1 MEALSHNRVKN
12 KKIINL
18 IVVWM
23 SIFLI
28 LSPLHFFSIP
38 ENVKAEITEDE
49 GFNEPTYQSIH
60 KGDMYSTGNVN
71 LGIKATEDQ
80 KKTALYSDIT
90 YTSGTAP
97 NGYTREL
104 IDVDDDP
111 TTTNSSKAYI
121 PVPEGAEVEWA
132 GLYWSSTRYELTLPQ
147 YREPVKFTTPS
158 GISFPVSPSY
168 TYYGSGLFYGFGI
181 NGTYYSNYADVTE
194 LLKSSN
200 SKGGSYTVANIP
212 YPNTNLAYNSG
223 YYSFAGW
230 YMLVIT
236 KDKSK
241 TRKAFTVYDGGLKRA
256 TGSGEKEFT
265 VKNFIASKAGDLD
278 PKVSI
283 FAVQGD
289 RYWQGDKLSVYVD
302 KAWKEITDKL
312 NPTGNIFNSTISEY
326 EEHMRDKYPGTFA
339 PDYKNNLGIDADL
352 IRLPAGYIKP
362 EQKEIRLKAA
372 TSGDDYVLNTLA
384 FAVNATAPELVI
396 NKEVLNPKEKY
407 EPDDEVIYRLR
418 VKNVEPNSTSV
429 DTKIEDVLDRC
440 LQFIPGS
447 VKIISGPNAGDQT
460 DLVMDDQVDYDVKTR
475 KLTIRIGEGANA
487 TKGGIYTDKTSETI
501 VEFKAKLKGRKIESE
516 IPNTAVVQGIDELTG
531 SRIEANAS
539 NKVVVKVKPERKPD
553 IDQKGKLEV
562 EKLARDINGGT
573 LKVGEKLEYTV
584 KAKNSVQN
592 SILQSVKITDK
603 LPEGVEYVPNT
614 IKIDGKEQ
622 TDVEDDDQAHIKDGT
637 IFAHFGDL
645 KGEEEKVITFEV
657 VIKQE
662 MANKKIKNIA
672 VVESISVPDSE
683 KPEVETSVD
692 PLYGQLDSKKEVTG
706 GVDGKV
712 HVDDELEYKIKLQ
725 NKVKNGLIK
734 DVRIV
739 DKLPSGV
746 EYIAGS
752 LKMNGN
758 LLTDDVDEDAG
769 SYEDNTVKVNFGDV
783 LDTEERIVTFKVKVT
798 KESLKTKEI
807 ENIAIVE
814 GKTPDDKDLPP
825 EKPTVKTKVEAK
837 EPKVIKTVSDADE
850 TEVEKATLQSENEEF
865 TWRVNYNFGN
875 DVINLEKIVL
885 QDDLE
890 DILKVVQVRLVNANG
905 EEIQVIPEIDEQ
917 SKKVKIELP
926 KREGSY
932 EYLVDQAYTMHIKS
946 KLDVSKGMEALEA
959 YTAKGGIRNKAELLF
974 DQKKIVSNE
983 AFIIPPYFGK
993 IEIEKVD
1000 AKDENLKLEG
1010 AVFQIIDKEGKVVSE
1025 LTTDKNG
1032 IAISKPVLVGKYTLK
1047 EVQAP
1052 NGYTLLKEPIE
1063 INVTN
1068 DVSTQKIRIENNKN
1082 EWIIPETGGI
1092 GTIIFYVIGGILMF
1106 ITSFFFFRKRKIMK

>member
-1 MEALSHNRVKN
+1 
-12 KKIINL
+12 
-18 IVVWM
+18 M

-28 LSPLHFFSIP
+28 LSQMHLFSTP
-38 ENVKAEITEDE
+38 KNVKAEITEDE

-71 LGIKATEDQ
+71 LGIKATEAQ

-90 YTSGTAP
+90 YTYGTTP

-111 TTTNSSKAYI
+111 ITTNSSKAYI
-121 PVPEGAEVEWA
+121 PVPEDAEVEWA
-132 GLYWSSTRYELTLPQ
+132 GLYWSSTRYELTQQQ
-147 YREPVKFTTPS
+147 YVSPIKFTTPA
-158 GISFPVSPSY
+158 GNSFPVSPSY
-168 TYYGSGLFYGFGI
+168 TYYGSGLLYGFGI
-181 NGTYYSNYADVTE
+181 DGTYYSNYADVTE

-212 YPNTNLAYNSG
+212 YPNTKLAYNSG

-256 TGSGEKEFT
+256 SGSGEKEFT
-265 VKNFIASKAGDLD
+265 VKNFIASKAGNLD
-278 PKVSI
+278 PKVSV

-289 RYWQGDKLSVYVD
+289 RYWQGDKLFVHTD
-302 KAWKEITDKL
+302 NAWKEITDKL

-326 EEHMRDKYPGTFA
+326 EEHMRDKYPGTFD
-339 PDYKNNLGIDADL
+339 PDYRNNLGIDADL

-384 FAVNATAPELVI
+384 FAVNATAPELI
-396 NKEVLNPKEKY
+396 IDKEVLNPKEKY
-407 EPDDEVIYRLR
+407 DPGDEVIYRLR
-418 VKNVEPNSTSV
+418 VKNIETNSSAV
-429 DTKIEDVLDRC
+429 DTKIEDVLDRR
-440 LQFIPGS
+440 LKFIPGS
-447 VKIISGPNAGDQT
+447 VKIISGPNVGDQT
-460 DLVMDDQVDYDVKTR
+460 DQAMDDQVDYDEKTR

-487 TKGGIYTDKTSETI
+487 TKGGIYTDKTPETI
-501 VEFKAKLKGRKIESE
+501 VEFKAKLRGRKTESE

-531 SRIEANAS
+531 SRIEANDS
-539 NKVVVKVKPERKPD
+539 NKVVVKVKPEPD
-553 IDQKGKLEV
+553 IVRQGDLEV
-562 EKLARDINGGT
+562 EKLARDVNGET

-584 KAKNSVQN
+584 KAKNIVQN
-592 SILQSVKITDK
+592 SILKSVKVTDK

-622 TDVEDDDQAHIKDGT
+622 TDAEDEDAAHIKDGT

-645 KGEEEKVITFEV
+645 KGEEEKVVTFEV
-657 VIKQE
+657 VIKPE
-662 MANKKIKNIA
+662 MANKKIKNTAI
-672 VVESISVPDSE
+672 VDSVSVPDVK

-725 NKVKNGLIK
+725 NKVENGLVK

-739 DKLPSGV
+739 DKLPNGV
-746 EYIAGS
+746 EYITGS

-758 LLTDDVDEDAG
+758 SLTDVVDEDAG
-769 SYEDNTVKVNFGDV
+769 AYEDHTVIVNVGDV
-783 LDTEERIVTFKVKVT
+783 FDTEERIVTFKVKVT

-814 GKTPDDKDLPP
+814 GKTPDGKDLPP
-825 EKPTVKTKVEAK
+825 EKPNVKTKVEAK

-850 TEVEKATLQSENEEF
+850 KEVEKATLQSENEEF
-865 TWRVNYNFGN
+865 TWHVNYHFGN
-875 DVINLEKIVL
+875 DVANVETIIL
-885 QDDLE
+885 QDALE
-890 DILKVVQVRLVNANG
+890 NILKVEQVRLVNANG
-905 EEIQVIPEIDEQ
+905 EEIQVIPEIDEK
-917 SKKVKIELP
+917 SKKIKIELP

-932 EYLVDQAYTMHIKS
+932 EYLIDQTYKMHITS
-946 KLDVSKGMEALEA
+946 RLDVSKGVEVLES
-959 YTAKGGIRNKAELLF
+959 YTTKGGVRNTAELLF
-974 DQKKIVSNE
+974 DQKKTVSNE
-983 AFIIPPYFGK
+983 AFIIPPPYGK
-993 IEIEKVD
+993 IELEKVD

-1010 AVFQIIDKEGKVVSE
+1010 AVFQVIDKDGKVVSE

-1032 IAISKPVLVGKYTLK
+1032 VAVSNPLLVGKYTLK

-1052 NGYTLLKEPIE
+1052 AGYILLKEPIE
-1063 INVTN
+1063 IQVTS
-1068 DVSTQKIRIENNKN
+1068 DVSAQKIKIVNHKN

-1092 GTIIFYVIGGILMF
+1092 GTIVYYVIGGILMF
-1106 ITSFFFFRKRKIMK
+1106 ITSFLFFRKRKSVK

>member
-1 MEALSHNRVKN
+1 MHNRMKGN
-12 KKIINL
+12 RKILNTF
-18 IVVWM
+18 VVVM
-23 SIFLI
+23 SLFLLLSQLQF
-28 LSPLHFFSIP
+28 LSPID
-38 ENVKAEITEDE
+38 EVKAEITEEE
-49 GFNEPTYQSIH
+49 GFDTPTYQSIH

-71 LGIKATEDQ
+71 LGIKATEAQ

-90 YTSGTAP
+90 YTSGTTP

-104 IDVDDDP
+104 IDVDDDT

-121 PVPEGAEVEWA
+121 SVPADAEVEWA

-168 TYYGSGLFYGFGI
+168 TYYGSGLLYGFGI
-181 NGTYYSNYADVTE
+181 DGTYYSNYADVTE

-212 YPNTNLAYNSG
+212 YPNTKLAYNSG

-265 VKNFIASKAGDLD
+265 MKNFIASKTGDLD
-278 PKVSI
+278 PKVSV

-289 RYWQGDKLSVYVD
+289 RYWQGDKLFVHTD
-302 KAWKEITDKL
+302 NTWKEVTDKL

-326 EEHMRDKYPGTFA
+326 EEHMRDKYPGTFN

-352 IRLPAGYIKP
+352 IKLPAGYIKP
-362 EQKEIRLKAA
+362 NQKEIRLKAA

-396 NKEVLNPKEKY
+396 DKEVIDTKEKY
-407 EPDDEVIYRLR
+407 DPGDEVTYRLR
-418 VKNVEPNSTSV
+418 VKNIEPNSSSV
-429 DTKIEDVLDRC
+429 DTKIEDVLDSR
-440 LQFIPGS
+440 LEFIPDS

-460 DLVMDDQVDYDVKTR
+460 EQVDYDAKTR

-487 TKGGIYTDKTSETI
+487 TKGGIYTDKTPETI
-501 VEFKAKLKGRKIESE
+501 VEFKAKLRGEKIEIE
-516 IPNTAVVQGIDELTG
+516 VPNIAVVQGIDELTG
-531 SRIEANAS
+531 SQVEANDS
-539 NKVVVKVKPERKPD
+539 NKIVVKVLPKREEKH
-553 IDQKGKLEV
+553 GKLV
-562 EKLARDINGGT
+562 ATKLAKDINGGT
-573 LKVGEKLEYTV
+573 LKVGDKLEYTIHT
-584 KAKNSVQN
+584 KNSVPD
-592 SILQSVKITDK
+592 SILKSVKITDK

-614 IKIDGKEQ
+614 LKINGKEQ
-622 TDVEDDDQAHIKDGT
+622 TDVEDEDHAHIKDGT
-637 IFAHFGDL
+637 IYAHFGDL
-645 KGEEEKVITFEV
+645 KGEEEKAITFEIV
-657 VIKQE
+657 VKPE
-662 MANKKIKNIA
+662 MANKKVKNIA
-672 VVESISVPDSE
+672 IVETDSSTDKE
-683 KPEVETSVD
+683 KPEVETPVD
-692 PLYGQLDSKKEVTG
+692 PLSGQLETKKEII
-706 GVDGKV
+706 DMRQEKV
-712 HVDDELEYKIKLQ
+712 HVNDEFEYQIKVQ
-725 NKVKNGLIK
+725 NKVENGLIK
-734 DVRIV
+734 DMRLM
-739 DKLPSGV
+739 DKLPEGV
-746 EYIAGS
+746 EYVAGS
-752 LKMNGN
+752 MKVNGN
-758 LLTDDVDEDAG
+758 LLTDAVDEDEG
-769 SYEDNTVKVNFGDV
+769 SYEDNTIKVNFGDV
-783 LDTEERIVTFKVKVT
+783 LDTEERMVTFKVKVT
-798 KESLKTKEI
+798 QDALKTKEI
-807 ENIAIVE
+807 ENIAVVE
-814 GKTPDDKDLPP
+814 GKTPDNEDLPP
-825 EKPTVKTKVEAK
+825 QKPNVKTNVEAK
-837 EPKVIKTVSDADE
+837 EPKVRKMVSDADE

-865 TWRVNYNFGN
+865 TWHVNYNFGN

-885 QDDLE
+885 QD
-890 DILKVVQVRLVNANG
+890 ILKVVQVRLINTDG
-905 EEIQVIPEIDEQ
+905 EEIQVIPKIDEQ

-946 KLDVSKGMEALEA
+946 KLDVSKGVEALEA

-983 AFIIPPYFGK
+983 ALIIPPSFGK
-993 IEIEKVD
+993 IEIEKLD

-1010 AVFQIIDKEGKVVSE
+1010 AVFQMIDKDGKVVSE

-1032 IAISKPVLVGKYTLK
+1032 VAISNPLLVGKYTLK

-1052 NGYTLLKEPIE
+1052 NGYMLLKEPIE

>member
-1 MEALSHNRVKN
+1 
-12 KKIINL
+12 
-18 IVVWM
+18 M

-28 LSPLHFFSIP
+28 LSQMHLFSTP
-38 ENVKAEITEDE
+38 KNVKAEVTEDE

-71 LGIKATEDQ
+71 LGIKATEAQ

-90 YTSGTAP
+90 YTYGTTP

-111 TTTNSSKAYI
+111 MTTNSSKAYI
-121 PVPEGAEVEWA
+121 PVPEDAEVEWA
-132 GLYWSSTRYELTLPQ
+132 GLYWSSTRYELTQQQ
-147 YREPVKFTTPS
+147 YVSPIKFTTPA
-158 GISFPVSPSY
+158 GNSFPVSPSY
-168 TYYGSGLFYGFGI
+168 TYYGSGLLYGFGI
-181 NGTYYSNYADVTE
+181 NGTYYSNYAEVTD

-200 SKGGSYTVANIP
+200 AKGGSYTVANIP
-212 YPNTNLAYNSG
+212 YPNTGDAYASG
-223 YYSFAGW
+223 KYSFAGW

-256 TGSGEKEFT
+256 SGSGEKEFT

-278 PKVSI
+278 PKVSV

-289 RYWQGDKLSVYVD
+289 RYWQGDKLFVHTD
-302 KAWKEITDKL
+302 NAWKEITDKL

-326 EEHMRDKYPGTFA
+326 EEHMRDKYPGTFD
-339 PDYKNNLGIDADL
+339 PDYRNNLGIDADL

-396 NKEVLNPKEKY
+396 DKEVLNPKEKY
-407 EPDDEVIYRLR
+407 ESDEEVVYRLK
-418 VKNVEPNSTSV
+418 VKNIEPNSSAV
-429 DTKIEDVLDRC
+429 DTKIEDVLDRR
-440 LQFIPGS
+440 LKFIPGS
-447 VKIISGPNAGDQT
+447 VKIVSGPNVGGQT
-460 DLVMDDQVDYDVKTR
+460 DKAMDDQVDYDEKAR

-487 TKGGIYTDKTSETI
+487 TKGGIYTDKTPETI
-501 VEFKAKLKGRKIESE
+501 VEFKAKLKGRKTESE
-516 IPNTAVVQGIDELTG
+516 IPNTAVVQGVDELTG
-531 SRIEANAS
+531 SRIEANDS
-539 NKVVVKVKPERKPD
+539 NKVVVKVKPALD
-553 IDQKGKLEV
+553 IATQGDLEV
-562 EKLARDINGGT
+562 EKLARDVNGGT

-584 KAKNSVQN
+584 KAKNIVQN
-592 SILQSVKITDK
+592 SILKSVKVTDK

-622 TDVEDDDQAHIKDGT
+622 TDAEDGDAAHIKDGT

-645 KGEEEKVITFEV
+645 KGEEEKVVTFEV
-657 VIKQE
+657 VIKPE
-662 MANKKIKNIA
+662 MANKKIKNTAI
-672 VVESISVPDSE
+672 VDSVSVPDVK

-725 NKVKNGLIK
+725 NKVENGLVK

-739 DKLPSGV
+739 DKLPNGV
-746 EYIAGS
+746 EYITGS

-758 LLTDDVDEDAG
+758 SLTDAVDEDAG
-769 SYEDNTVKVNFGDV
+769 SYEDHTVTVNVGDV
-783 LDTEERIVTFKVKVT
+783 FDTEERIVTFKVKVT

-814 GKTPDDKDLPP
+814 GKTPDGKDLPP
-825 EKPTVKTKVEAK
+825 EKPNVKTKVEAK

-850 TEVEKATLQSENEEF
+850 KEVEKATLQSEKEEF
-865 TWRVNYNFGN
+865 TWHVNYNFGN
-875 DVINLEKIVL
+875 DVANVETIIL

-890 DILKVVQVRLVNANG
+890 DILQVVQVKLVNANG

-926 KREGSY
+926 KQEGSY
-932 EYLVDQAYTMHIKS
+932 EYLVDQTYTMHIKS
-946 KLDVSKGMEALEA
+946 KLDVDKGVEALES
-959 YTAKGGIRNKAELLF
+959 YTAKGGIRNTAELLF
-974 DQKKIVSNE
+974 DQKQTVSNE
-983 AFIIPPYFGK
+983 AFIIPPSFGK
-993 IEIEKVD
+993 IEIEKID

-1010 AVFQIIDKEGKVVSE
+1010 AVFQVIDKDGNVVSE

-1032 IAISKPVLVGKYTLK
+1032 VAVSNPLLVGKYTLK

-1052 NGYTLLKEPIE
+1052 AGYILLKEPIE
-1063 INVTN
+1063 IQVTS
-1068 DVSTQKIRIENNKN
+1068 DVSAQKIKIVNHKN

-1092 GTIIFYVIGGILMF
+1092 GTIVYYVIGGILMF
-1106 ITSFFFFRKRKIMK
+1106 ITSFFFFRKRKSVK

>member
-1 MEALSHNRVKN
+1 MKGNRKILNTFVVVMSLFLLLSQ
-12 KKIINL
+12 L
-18 IVVWM
+18 Q
-23 SIFLI
+23 F
-28 LSPLHFFSIP
+28 LSPID
-38 ENVKAEITEDE
+38 EVKAEITEEE
-49 GFNEPTYQSIH
+49 GFDTPTYQSIH

-71 LGIKATEDQ
+71 LGIKATEAQ

-90 YTSGTAP
+90 YTSGTTP

-104 IDVDDDP
+104 IDVDDDT

-121 PVPEGAEVEWA
+121 SVPADAEVEWA

-168 TYYGSGLFYGFGI
+168 TYYGSGLLYGFGI
-181 NGTYYSNYADVTE
+181 DGTYYSNYADVTE

-212 YPNTNLAYNSG
+212 YPNTKLAYNSG

-265 VKNFIASKAGDLD
+265 MKNFIASKTGDLD
-278 PKVSI
+278 PKVSV

-289 RYWQGDKLSVYVD
+289 RYWQGDKLFVHTD
-302 KAWKEITDKL
+302 NTWKEVTDKL

-326 EEHMRDKYPGTFA
+326 EEHMRDKYPGTFN

-352 IRLPAGYIKP
+352 IKLPAGYIKP
-362 EQKEIRLKAA
+362 NQKEIRLKAA

-396 NKEVLNPKEKY
+396 DKEVIDTKEKY
-407 EPDDEVIYRLR
+407 DPGDEVTYRLR
-418 VKNVEPNSTSV
+418 VKNIEPNSSSV
-429 DTKIEDVLDRC
+429 DTKIEDVLDSR
-440 LQFIPGS
+440 LEFIPDS

-460 DLVMDDQVDYDVKTR
+460 EQVDYDAKTR

-487 TKGGIYTDKTSETI
+487 TKGGIYTDKTPETI
-501 VEFKAKLKGRKIESE
+501 VEFKAKLRGEKIEIE
-516 IPNTAVVQGIDELTG
+516 VPNIAVVQGIDELTG
-531 SRIEANAS
+531 SQVEANDS
-539 NKVVVKVKPERKPD
+539 NKIVVKVLPKREEKH
-553 IDQKGKLEV
+553 GKLV
-562 EKLARDINGGT
+562 ATKLAKDINGGT
-573 LKVGEKLEYTV
+573 LKVGDKLEYTIHT
-584 KAKNSVQN
+584 KNSVPD
-592 SILQSVKITDK
+592 SILKSVKITDK

-614 IKIDGKEQ
+614 LKINGKEQ
-622 TDVEDDDQAHIKDGT
+622 TDVEDEDHAHIKDGT
-637 IFAHFGDL
+637 IYAHFGDL
-645 KGEEEKVITFEV
+645 KGEEEKAITFEIV
-657 VIKQE
+657 VKPE
-662 MANKKIKNIA
+662 MANKKVKNIA
-672 VVESISVPDSE
+672 IVETDSSTDKE
-683 KPEVETSVD
+683 KPEVETPVD
-692 PLYGQLDSKKEVTG
+692 PLSGQLETKKEII
-706 GVDGKV
+706 DMRQEKV
-712 HVDDELEYKIKLQ
+712 HVNDEFEYQIKVQ
-725 NKVKNGLIK
+725 NKVENGLIK
-734 DVRIV
+734 DMRLM
-739 DKLPSGV
+739 DKLPEGV
-746 EYIAGS
+746 EYVAGS
-752 LKMNGN
+752 MKVNGN
-758 LLTDDVDEDAG
+758 LLTDAVDEDEG
-769 SYEDNTVKVNFGDV
+769 SYEDNTIKVNFGDV
-783 LDTEERIVTFKVKVT
+783 LDTEERMVTFKVKVT
-798 KESLKTKEI
+798 QDALKTKEI
-807 ENIAIVE
+807 ENIAVVE
-814 GKTPDDKDLPP
+814 GKTPDNEDLPP
-825 EKPTVKTKVEAK
+825 QKPNVKTNVEAK
-837 EPKVIKTVSDADE
+837 EPKVRKMVSDADE

-865 TWRVNYNFGN
+865 TWHVNYNFGN

-885 QDDLE
+885 QD
-890 DILKVVQVRLVNANG
+890 ILKVVQVRLINTDG
-905 EEIQVIPEIDEQ
+905 EEIQVIPKIDEQ

-946 KLDVSKGMEALEA
+946 KLDVSKGVEALEA

-983 AFIIPPYFGK
+983 ALIIPPSFGK
-993 IEIEKVD
+993 IEIEKLD

-1010 AVFQIIDKEGKVVSE
+1010 AVFQMIDKDGKVVSE

-1032 IAISKPVLVGKYTLK
+1032 VAISNPLLVGKYTLK

-1052 NGYTLLKEPIE
+1052 NGYMLLKEPIE

>member
-1 MEALSHNRVKN
+1 MKGNRKILNTFVVVMSLFLLLSQ
-12 KKIINL
+12 L
-18 IVVWM
+18 Q
-23 SIFLI
+23 F
-28 LSPLHFFSIP
+28 LSPID
-38 ENVKAEITEDE
+38 EVKAEITEEE
-49 GFNEPTYQSIH
+49 GFDTPTYQSIH

-71 LGIKATEDQ
+71 LGIKATEATKQ
-80 KKTALYSDIT
+80 TALYSDIT
-90 YTSGTAP
+90 YTYGTTP

-121 PVPEGAEVEWA
+121 PVPKDAEIEWA
-132 GLYWSSTRYELTLPQ
+132 GLYWSSTRYELTQQQ
-147 YREPVKFTTPS
+147 YVAPVKLTTPA
-158 GISFPVSPSY
+158 GMSFPVTPSN
-168 TYYGSGLFYGFGI
+168 TYYGSGLLYGFGI
-181 NGTYYSNYADVTE
+181 DGTYYSNYADVTE
-194 LLKSSN
+194 LLQSSN

-212 YPNTNLAYNSG
+212 YPNTKLAYSSG

-256 TGSGEKEFT
+256 TGSGEREFT
-265 VKNFIASKAGDLD
+265 VKNFIASKTGDLD
-278 PKVSI
+278 PKVSV

-289 RYWQGDKLSVYVD
+289 RYWQGDKLFVHTD
-302 KAWKEITDKL
+302 NTWKEVTDKL

-326 EEHMRDKYPGTFA
+326 EEHMRDKYPGTFD
-339 PDYKNNLGIDADL
+339 PDYRNNLGIDADL
-352 IRLPAGYIKP
+352 IKLSAGYIKP

-384 FAVNATAPELVI
+384 FAVNATAPELDIEKSVV
-396 NKEVLNPKEKY
+396 NVKEKY
-407 EPDDEVIYRLR
+407 EPDEEIVYRLK
-418 VKNVEPNSTSV
+418 VKNIEPNSSAV
-429 DTKIEDVLDRC
+429 DTKIEDVLDRR
-440 LQFIPGS
+440 LKFIPGS
-447 VKIISGPNAGDQT
+447 VKIISGPNAGAQT
-460 DLVMDDQVDYDVKTR
+460 DQAIDDQVDYDAKTR
-475 KLTIRIGEGANA
+475 KLTIRIGEGENA
-487 TKGGIYTDKTSETI
+487 TKGGIYTDKTPETI
-501 VEFKAKLKGRKIESE
+501 VEFKAKVKGRKIESE
-516 IPNTAVVQGIDELTG
+516 IPNTAVVRGIDELTG
-531 SRIEANAS
+531 SKVEDNAS
-539 NKVVVKVKPERKPD
+539 NKVVVKVKPELEVK
-553 IDQKGKLEV
+553 KGKLEAV
-562 EKLARDINGGT
+562 KLAKDVNGGT
-573 LKVGEKLEYTV
+573 LKVGDKLEYTI
-584 KAKNSVQN
+584 KAKNSVTD
-592 SILQSVKITDK
+592 SILQSVKVTDK

-614 IKIDGKEQ
+614 LKIDGKEQ
-622 TDVEDDDQAHIKDGT
+622 TDAEDDDSAHIKDG
-637 IFAHFGDL
+637 IIYANIGDL
-645 KGEEEKVITFEV
+645 KGNEERVISFEV
-657 VIKQE
+657 FVKTE
-662 MANKKIKNIA
+662 MANKKIKNSA
-672 VVESISVPDSE
+672 VVESVSVPEQE

-692 PLYGQLDSKKEVTG
+692 PLYGQLDTKKEVTG

-712 HVDDELEYKIKLQ
+712 QVDDELEYKIKLK
-725 NKVKNGLIK
+725 NKVENGLIK

-739 DKLPSGV
+739 DKLPNGV

-752 LKMNGN
+752 MKMNGN
-758 LLTDDVDEDAG
+758 SLTDAIDEDAG
-769 SYEDNTVKVNFGDV
+769 SYEDHTVKVNVGDV
-783 LDTEERIVTFKVKVT
+783 FDTEERIVTFKVKVT

-807 ENIAIVE
+807 ENIAVVE
-814 GKTPDDKDLPP
+814 GKTPDNEDLPP
-825 EKPTVKTKVEAK
+825 QKPNVKTNVEAK
-837 EPKVIKTVSDADE
+837 EPKVRKMVSDADE

-865 TWRVNYNFGN
+865 TWHVNYNFGN

-890 DILKVVQVRLVNANG
+890 DILKVVQVRLINTDG
-905 EEIQVIPEIDEQ
+905 EEIKVIPEIDEQ

-946 KLDVSKGMEALEA
+946 KLDVSKGVEALEA

-983 AFIIPPYFGK
+983 ALIIPPSFGK
-993 IEIEKVD
+993 IEIEKLD

-1010 AVFQIIDKEGKVVSE
+1010 AVFQMIDKDGKVVSE

-1032 IAISKPVLVGKYTLK
+1032 VAISNPLLVGKYTLK

-1052 NGYTLLKEPIE
+1052 NGYMLLKEPIE

>member
-1 MEALSHNRVKN
+1 
-12 KKIINL
+12 
-18 IVVWM
+18 M
-23 SIFLI
+23 SIFLV
-28 LSPLHFFSIP
+28 LSQMHLFSTP
-38 ENVKAEITEDE
+38 KNVKAEITEDE

-71 LGIKATEDQ
+71 LGIKATEAQ

-90 YTSGTAP
+90 YTYGTTP

-111 TTTNSSKAYI
+111 ITTNSSKAYI
-121 PVPEGAEVEWA
+121 PVPEDAEVEWA
-132 GLYWSSTRYELTLPQ
+132 GLYWSSTRYELTQQQ
-147 YREPVKFTTPS
+147 YVSPIKFTTPA
-158 GISFPVSPSY
+158 GNSFPVSPSY
-168 TYYGSGLFYGFGI
+168 TYYGSGLLYGFGI
-181 NGTYYSNYADVTE
+181 DGTYYSNYADVTE
-194 LLKSSN
+194 ILKSSN

-212 YPNTNLAYNSG
+212 YPNTKLAYNSG

-230 YMLVIT
+230 YMLIIT

-256 TGSGEKEFT
+256 SGSGEKEFT

-278 PKVSI
+278 PKVSV

-289 RYWQGDKLSVYVD
+289 RYWQGDKLFVHTD
-302 KAWKEITDKL
+302 NAWKEITDKL

-326 EEHMRDKYPGTFA
+326 EEHMRDKYPGTFD
-339 PDYKNNLGIDADL
+339 PDYRNNLGIDADL

-396 NKEVLNPKEKY
+396 DKEVLNPKEKY
-407 EPDDEVIYRLR
+407 EPDEEVVYRLK
-418 VKNVEPNSTSV
+418 VKNIEPNSSAV
-429 DTKIEDVLDRC
+429 DTKIEDVLDRR
-440 LQFIPGS
+440 LKFIPGS
-447 VKIISGPNAGDQT
+447 VKIVSGPNVDGQT
-460 DLVMDDQVDYDVKTR
+460 DQAMDDQVDYDEKAR

-487 TKGGIYTDKTSETI
+487 TKGGIYTDKTPETI
-501 VEFKAKLKGRKIESE
+501 VEFKAKLRGRKTESE
-516 IPNTAVVQGIDELTG
+516 IPNTAIVQGIDELTG
-531 SRIEANAS
+531 SRIEANDS
-539 NKVVVKVKPERKPD
+539 NKVVVKVKPALD
-553 IDQKGKLEV
+553 IATQGELEV
-562 EKLARDINGGT
+562 EKLARDVNGGT

-584 KAKNSVQN
+584 KAKNIVQN
-592 SILQSVKITDK
+592 SILKSVKVTDK
-603 LPEGVEYVPNT
+603 IPEGVEYVPNT

-622 TDVEDDDQAHIKDGT
+622 TDAEDGDAAHIKDGT

-645 KGEEEKVITFEV
+645 KGEEEKVVTFEV
-657 VIKQE
+657 VIKPE
-662 MANKKIKNIA
+662 MANKKIKNTAI
-672 VVESISVPDSE
+672 VDSVSVPDVK

-725 NKVKNGLIK
+725 NKVENGLVK

-739 DKLPSGV
+739 DKLPNGV
-746 EYIAGS
+746 EYITGS

-758 LLTDDVDEDAG
+758 SLTDAVDEDAG
-769 SYEDNTVKVNFGDV
+769 AYEDHTVTVNVGDV
-783 LDTEERIVTFKVKVT
+783 FDTEERIVTFKVKVT

-814 GKTPDDKDLPP
+814 GKTPDGKDLPL
-825 EKPTVKTKVEAK
+825 EKPNVKTKVEAK

-850 TEVEKATLQSENEEF
+850 KEVEKATLQSENEEF
-865 TWRVNYNFGN
+865 TWHVNYNFGN
-875 DVINLEKIVL
+875 DVANVETIRL

-890 DILKVVQVRLVNANG
+890 DILQVVQVKLVNANG

-932 EYLVDQAYTMHIKS
+932 EYLIDQAYTMHITS
-946 KLDVSKGMEALEA
+946 KLDVSKGVEVLET
-959 YTAKGGIRNKAELLF
+959 YTTKGGVRNAAELLF
-974 DQKKIVSNE
+974 DQKQTVSNE
-983 AFIIPPYFGK
+983 AFIIPPSFGK
-993 IEIEKVD
+993 IELEKVD

-1010 AVFQIIDKEGKVVSE
+1010 AVFQVIDKDGKVVSE

-1032 IAISKPVLVGKYTLK
+1032 IAVSNPLLVGKYTLK

-1052 NGYTLLKEPIE
+1052 VGYMLLKESIE
-1063 INVTN
+1063 IDVTQE
-1068 DVSTQKIRIENNKN
+1068 TAIQKIKIENHKT

-1092 GTIIFYVIGGILMF
+1092 GTVIFYVIGGILMF
-1106 ITSFFFFRKRKIMK
+1106 ITSFLFFRKRKSVK

>member
-1 MEALSHNRVKN
+1 MKGNRKILNTFAVVMSLFLLLSQ
-12 KKIINL
+12 L
-18 IVVWM
+18 Q
-23 SIFLI
+23 L
-28 LSPLHFFSIP
+28 LSPID
-38 ENVKAEITEDE
+38 EVKAEITEEE
-49 GFNEPTYQSIH
+49 GFDTPTYQSIH

-71 LGIKATEDQ
+71 LGIKATEAQ

-90 YTSGTAP
+90 YIYGTTP

-121 PVPEGAEVEWA
+121 PVPEDAEIEWA
-132 GLYWSSTRYELTLPQ
+132 GLYWSSTRYELTQQQ
-147 YREPVKFTTPS
+147 YVAPVKLTTPV
-158 GISFPVSPSY
+158 GKSFQVSPSN
-168 TYYGSGLFYGFGI
+168 TYYGGGLLYGFGI
-181 NGTYYSNYADVTE
+181 DGTYFSNYADVTGF
-194 LLKSSN
+194 LNSSN

-212 YPNTNLAYNSG
+212 YPNTKLAYNSG

-265 VKNFIASKAGDLD
+265 VKNFVASKAGDLD
-278 PKVSI
+278 PKVSV

-289 RYWQGDKLSVYVD
+289 RYWQGDKLFVHTD
-302 KAWKEITDKL
+302 NAWKEVTDKL
-312 NPTGNIFNSTISEY
+312 NSTGNIFNSTISEY

-396 NKEVLNPKEKY
+396 NKEVLNQKEKY

-418 VKNVEPNSTSV
+418 VKNVEPNSTSA
-429 DTKIEDVLDRC
+429 DTKIEDVLDRH

-447 VKIISGPNAGDQT
+447 VKIISGPNVGDQT

-475 KLTIRIGEGANA
+475 KLTIRIGEGANT
-487 TKGGIYTDKTSETI
+487 TKGGIYTDKTPETI

-531 SRIEANAS
+531 SRIEANDS
-539 NKVVVKVKPERKPD
+539 NKVVVKVKPERKSD
-553 IDQKGKLEV
+553 IDQNGKLEV

-592 SILQSVKITDK
+592 SILKSVKITDK
-603 LPEGVEYVPNT
+603 LPEGVEYVSNT

-645 KGEEEKVITFEV
+645 KSEEEKVITFEV

-662 MANKKIKNIA
+662 VANKKIKNIA
-672 VVESISVPDSE
+672 VVESISVPDQE
-683 KPEVETSVD
+683 KPEVETLVD
-692 PLYGQLDSKKEVTG
+692 RLYGQLESKKEVTG

-725 NKVKNGLIK
+725 NKVENGLIK

-746 EYIAGS
+746 EYIVGS

-758 LLTDDVDEDAG
+758 SLTDDVDEDAG

-798 KESLKTKEI
+798 KKSLKTKEI

-814 GKTPDDKDLPP
+814 GKTPDGEDLPP

-865 TWRVNYNFGN
+865 TWHVNYNFGN
-875 DVINLEKIVL
+875 DVANVEKIVL

-890 DILKVVQVRLVNANG
+890 DILKVVQVRLVNVNG

-932 EYLVDQAYTMHIKS
+932 EYLMNQSYTMHIKS
-946 KLDVSKGMEALEA
+946 KLDMSMGVDILET

-983 AFIIPPYFGK
+983 ALIIPPSFGE
-993 IEIEKVD
+993 IEIQKVD

-1010 AVFQIIDKEGKVVSE
+1010 AVFQMIDKDGKVVSE

-1032 IAISKPVLVGKYTLK
+1032 VAISNPVLVGKYTLK

-1052 NGYTLLKEPIE
+1052 VGYMLMKEPIE

-1068 DVSTQKIRIENNKN
+1068 DVSKQKVRIENSKN

>member
-1 MEALSHNRVKN
+1 MKGNRKILNTFVVVMSLFLLLSQ
-12 KKIINL
+12 L
-18 IVVWM
+18 Q
-23 SIFLI
+23 F
-28 LSPLHFFSIP
+28 LSPID
-38 ENVKAEITEDE
+38 EVKAEITEEE
-49 GFNEPTYQSIH
+49 GFNTPTYQSIH

-71 LGIKATEDQ
+71 LGIKATEAQ

-90 YTSGTAP
+90 YTSGTTP

-104 IDVDDDP
+104 IDVDDDT

-121 PVPEGAEVEWA
+121 PVPADAEVEWA

-168 TYYGSGLFYGFGI
+168 TYYGSGLLYGFGI
-181 NGTYYSNYADVTE
+181 DGTYYSNYADVTE

-212 YPNTNLAYNSG
+212 YPNTKLAYNSG

-265 VKNFIASKAGDLD
+265 MKNFIASKTGDLD
-278 PKVSI
+278 PKVSV

-289 RYWQGDKLSVYVD
+289 RYWQGDKLFVHTD
-302 KAWKEITDKL
+302 NTWKEVTDKL

-326 EEHMRDKYPGTFA
+326 EEHMRDKYPGTFN

-352 IRLPAGYIKP
+352 IKLPAGYIKP
-362 EQKEIRLKAA
+362 NQKEIRLKAA

-396 NKEVLNPKEKY
+396 DKEVIDTKEKY
-407 EPDDEVIYRLR
+407 DPGDEVTYRLR
-418 VKNVEPNSTSV
+418 VKNIEPNSSSV
-429 DTKIEDVLDRC
+429 DTKIEDVLDSR
-440 LQFIPGS
+440 LEFIPDS

-460 DLVMDDQVDYDVKTR
+460 EQVDYDAKTR

-487 TKGGIYTDKTSETI
+487 TKGGIYTDKTPETI
-501 VEFKAKLKGRKIESE
+501 VEFKAKLRGEKIEIE
-516 IPNTAVVQGIDELTG
+516 VPNIAVVQGIDELTG
-531 SRIEANAS
+531 SQVEANDS
-539 NKVVVKVKPERKPD
+539 NKIVVKVLPKREEKH
-553 IDQKGKLEV
+553 GKLV
-562 EKLARDINGGT
+562 ATKLAKDINGGT
-573 LKVGEKLEYTV
+573 LKVGDKLEYTIHT
-584 KAKNSVQN
+584 KNSVPD
-592 SILQSVKITDK
+592 SILKSVEITDK

-614 IKIDGKEQ
+614 LKINGKEQ
-622 TDVEDDDQAHIKDGT
+622 TDVEDEDYAHIKDGT
-637 IFAHFGDL
+637 IYAHFGDL
-645 KGEEEKVITFEV
+645 KGEEEKAITFEIV
-657 VIKQE
+657 VKLE
-662 MANKKIKNIA
+662 MANKKVKNIA
-672 VVESISVPDSE
+672 IVETDSSTDKE
-683 KPEVETSVD
+683 KPEVETPVD
-692 PLYGQLDSKKEVTG
+692 PLSGQLETKKEII
-706 GVDGKV
+706 DMRQEKV
-712 HVDDELEYKIKLQ
+712 HVNDEFEYQIKVR
-725 NKVKNGLIK
+725 NKVENGLIK
-734 DVRIV
+734 DMRLM
-739 DKLPSGV
+739 DKLPEGV
-746 EYIAGS
+746 EYVAGS
-752 LKMNGN
+752 MKVNGN
-758 LLTDDVDEDAG
+758 LLTDAVDEDAG
-769 SYEDNTVKVNFGDV
+769 SYEDNTIKVNFGDV
-783 LDTEERIVTFKVKVT
+783 LDTEERMVTFKVKVT
-798 KESLKTKEI
+798 QDALKTKEI
-807 ENIAIVE
+807 ENIAVVE
-814 GKTPDDKDLPP
+814 GKTPDNEDLPP
-825 EKPTVKTKVEAK
+825 QKPNVKTNVEAK
-837 EPKVIKTVSDADE
+837 EPKVRKMVSDADE

-865 TWRVNYNFGN
+865 TWHVNYNFGN

-890 DILKVVQVRLVNANG
+890 DILKVVQVRLINTDG

-946 KLDVSKGMEALEA
+946 KLDVSKGVEALEA

-983 AFIIPPYFGK
+983 ALIIPPSFGK
-993 IEIEKVD
+993 IEIEKLD

-1010 AVFQIIDKEGKVVSE
+1010 AVFQMIDKDGKVVSE

-1032 IAISKPVLVGKYTLK
+1032 VAISNPLLVGKYTLK

-1052 NGYTLLKEPIE
+1052 NGYMLLKEPIE

-1106 ITSFFFFRKRKIMK
+1106 ITSFFFFRKRKVMK

>member
-1 MEALSHNRVKN
+1 MHNRMKGN
-12 KKIINL
+12 RKILNTFA
-18 IVVWM
+18 VVM
-23 SIFLI
+23 SLFLLLSQLQF
-28 LSPLHFFSIP
+28 LSPID
-38 ENVKAEITEDE
+38 EVKAEITEEE
-49 GFNEPTYQSIH
+49 GFDTPTYQSIH

-71 LGIKATEDQ
+71 LGIKATEAQ

-90 YTSGTAP
+90 YIYGTTP

-121 PVPEGAEVEWA
+121 PVPEDAEIEWA
-132 GLYWSSTRYELTLPQ
+132 GLYWSSTRYELTQQQ
-147 YREPVKFTTPS
+147 YVAPVKLTTPV
-158 GISFPVSPSY
+158 GKSFQVSPSN
-168 TYYGSGLFYGFGI
+168 TYYGGGLLYGFGI
-181 NGTYYSNYADVTE
+181 DGTYFSNYADVTE
-194 LLKSSN
+194 LLNSSN

-212 YPNTNLAYNSG
+212 YPNTKLAYNSG

-265 VKNFIASKAGDLD
+265 VKNFVASKAGDLD
-278 PKVSI
+278 PKVSV

-289 RYWQGDKLSVYVD
+289 RYWQGDKLFVHTD
-302 KAWKEITDKL
+302 NAWKEVTDKL

-396 NKEVLNPKEKY
+396 NKEVLNQKEKY

-429 DTKIEDVLDRC
+429 DTKIEDVLDRR
-440 LQFIPGS
+440 LQYIPGS

-460 DLVMDDQVDYDVKTR
+460 DLAMDDQVDYDVKTR
-475 KLTIRIGEGANA
+475 KLTIRIGESANA
-487 TKGGIYTDKTSETI
+487 TKGGIYTDKTPETI

-531 SRIEANAS
+531 SRIEANDS
-539 NKVVVKVKPERKPD
+539 NKVIVKVKPERNRD
-553 IDQKGKLEV
+553 IEQKGKLAV

-592 SILQSVKITDK
+592 SILKSVKITDK

-645 KGEEEKVITFEV
+645 KSEEEKVITFEV

-672 VVESISVPDSE
+672 VVESISVPDQE
-683 KPEVETSVD
+683 KPEVETLVD
-692 PLYGQLDSKKEVTG
+692 WLYGQLESKKEVTG

-725 NKVKNGLIK
+725 NKVENGLIR

-758 LLTDDVDEDAG
+758 SLTDDVDEDAG

-783 LDTEERIVTFKVKVT
+783 LDTEERIVTFRVKVT

-814 GKTPDDKDLPP
+814 GKTPDGEDLPP

-865 TWRVNYNFGN
+865 TWHVNYNFGN
-875 DVINLEKIVL
+875 DVANVEEIIL

-890 DILKVVQVRLVNANG
+890 DILKVVQVRLVNADG
-905 EEIQVIPEIDEQ
+905 EEVQVIPEIDEQ

-946 KLDVSKGMEALEA
+946 KLDVSKGVEALEA

-983 AFIIPPYFGK
+983 AFIIPPSFGK

-1010 AVFQIIDKEGKVVSE
+1010 AVFQVINQAGTVESE
-1025 LTTDKNG
+1025 LTTNKDG
-1032 IAISKPVLVGKYTLK
+1032 IAISNALLVGKYTLK

-1052 NGYTLLKEPIE
+1052 NGYMLLKEPIE
-1063 INVTN
+1063 INVTQK
-1068 DVSTQKIRIENNKN
+1068 TTAQKIKIENHKN